1 MTRLLATS
9 FLLASASS
17 LRAQTPAPPPNF
29 DAYVQDVL
37 RTFAVPGVA
46 VTIVKDGRVVVAK
59 GFGVKELGKSAPVDE
74 RTLFGIASNTKAFTG
89 TALGMLVEEG
99 KVEWDK
105 PVIDYLPWFRMSDP
119 YVTSQLTVRDLL
131 VHRSGLGLGAGDLL
145 WWPPSTYSRD
155 EIARRLK
162 DIPLAT
168 SFRSAYA
175 YDNVLYLIAGQVIE
189 AASGMTWED
198 FIEKRIL
205 DRLGMQN
212 AEPGYNAEVA
222 SGNVSSTHARVDGAV
237 RVIKPFASDNTNPAG
252 GIMAGAEDMAKWMI
266 VQLDS
271 GRIAASNN
279 ERLFSARTARQLWAL
294 VTPIPFGDP
303 NPLLAPQKKNFN
315 GYGLGFFVTDYRG
328 KRMLIHSGGLPGFI
342 SRVAM
347 IPDLKIGVSILT
359 NHESSAMD
367 PILYRVLDHY
377 MDAPAHD
384 WLDAYRT
391 LAARG
396 DSAVAAQDRAAATSR
411 DSLSTPSLRL
421 GDYMGTYRDAWYGDV
436 VIEPSNHGLRIRF
449 TRSPSLVGRLVHWQ
463 HDSFLA
469 RWDDREL
476 RADAFVTFNL
486 NPDATVKDMSIIPAS
501 ESVDFSF
508 DFQDLRLKRVNP

>member
-1 MTRLLATS
+1 MLIRLLATS
-9 FLLASASS
+9 FLLASVCS
-17 LRAQTPAPPPNF
+17 LRAQQPPPPNF

-37 RTFAVPGVA
+37 RTFAVPGVT
-46 VTIVKDGRVVVAK
+46 VTIVKNGRVVVAQ
-59 GFGVKELGKSAPVDE
+59 GFGVKELGKSAPVDA

-99 KVEWDK
+99 KVEWDR

-145 WWPPSTYSRD
+145 WWPPSTYTRD

-175 YDNVLYLIAGQVIE
+175 YDNVLYLIAGELIE

-222 SGNVSSTHARVDGAV
+222 GGNVSSTHAKVEGTV
-237 RVIKPFASDNTNPAG
+237 RVIKPFASENTNPAG

-271 GRIAASNN
+271 GRIAATN
-279 ERLFSARTARQLWAL
+279 ERLFTARTARQLWAL

-303 NPLLAPQKKNFN
+303 NPLLAPLKRNFD

-347 IPDLKIGVSILT
+347 IPDLKLGVSILT
-359 NHESSAMD
+359 NHESSAME

-377 MDAPAHD
+377 MNAPAHD
-384 WLDAYRT
+384 WLGAYRT
-391 LAARG
+391 LSARQ
-396 DSAVAAQDRAAATSR
+396 DSAVAAMDLAAALSR
-411 DSLSTPSLRL
+411 DSLSTPSLPL
-421 GDYMGTYRDAWYGDV
+421 AKYAGTYRDAWYGDV
-436 VIEPSNHGLRIRF
+436 AIENAGNKLRIRF
-449 TRSPSLVGRLVHWQ
+449 TKSPSLVGDLVHWQ

-486 NPDATVKDMSIIPAS
+486 NPDATVKDISIIPAS